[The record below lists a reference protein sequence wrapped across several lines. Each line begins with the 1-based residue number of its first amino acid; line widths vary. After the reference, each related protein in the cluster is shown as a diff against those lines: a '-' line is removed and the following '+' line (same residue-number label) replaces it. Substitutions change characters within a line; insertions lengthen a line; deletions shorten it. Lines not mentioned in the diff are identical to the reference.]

1 MIDEGY
7 IKYEAFWHPS
17 PPFEPLVTES
27 LILHRQ
33 LMLKYDL
40 IGAYPDGIGFGNI
53 SQRNGQSNSF
63 VISGSATG
71 SVPMLTSAH
80 FSLVLKTDP
89 ILNKLWCTG
98 PHIASSEA
106 MSHAAFYT
114 ILPHI
119 NAVIHVHHE
128 KLWQKYLFT
137 LPTTAPEATYG
148 SPEMVKEIERL
159 LSDPTVAEGNMMFMA
174 GHTDGI
180 FAFGTDLEGISAKL
194 IQLLSTL

>member
-7 IKYEAFWHPS
+7 IKYEAFWLPA
-17 PPFEPLVTES
+17 PEFDAVATDS
-27 LILHRQ
+27 LIAYRQ
-33 LMLKYDL
+33 LMYKYDI
-40 IGAYPDGIGFGNI
+40 IGAYSEGIGFGNI

-71 SVPMLTSAH
+71 SVPILSSTH

-89 ILNKLWCTG
+89 FLNKLWCTG

-106 MSHAAFYT
+106 MSHAAFYN

-128 KLWQKYLFT
+128 KLWQKYLFS

-159 LSDPTVAEGNMMFMA
+159 LSDPIVSDGNMMFMA

-180 FAFGTDLEGISAKL
+180 FAFGADLEGISAKL

>member
-7 IKYEAFWHPS
+7 IKYEAIWHPS
-17 PPFEPLVTES
+17 PPFEPSVTDA
-27 LILHRQ
+27 LIVHRQ

-71 SVPMLTSAH
+71 SVPMLSSAH

-89 ILNKLWCTG
+89 FLNKLWCTG

-106 MSHAAFYT
+106 MSHAAFYHK
-114 ILPHI
+114 LPGVK
-119 NAVIHVHHE
+119 AVIHVHHE
-128 KLWQKYLFT
+128 KLWKKFLFH
-137 LPTTAPEATYG
+137 LPTTAVEATYG
-148 SPEMVKEIERL
+148 SPEMVHEINRL
-159 LSDPTVAEGNMMFMA
+159 LDDPDVVDGKLLFMA

-180 FAFGTDLEGISAKL
+180 FAFGEDLEALSNKL
-194 IQLLSTL
+194 ISLLSAL

>member
-71 SVPMLTSAH
+71 SVPMLSSAH

-89 ILNKLWCTG
+89 FLNKLWCTG

-106 MSHAAFYT
+106 MSHAAFYNK
-114 ILPHI
+114 LPGVK
-119 NAVIHVHHE
+119 AVIHVHHE
-128 KLWQKYLFT
+128 KLWKKFLFH
-137 LPTTAPEATYG
+137 LPTTAVEATYG
-148 SPEMVKEIERL
+148 SPEMVHEINRL
-159 LSDPTVAEGNMMFMA
+159 LDDPEVVDGKLLFMA

-180 FAFGTDLEGISAKL
+180 FAFGEDLEALSNKL
-194 IQLLSTL
+194 ISLLSAL